1 MAYGGATPARGATP
15 AKGATPARS
24 ATPAK
29 GATPARGAMSA
40 KRLIYLDNASTSYP
54 KPKAVTRAVELAAS
68 RFGVNP
74 GRGGYSLTRRVDRL
88 IFEARKSFASFF
100 NLADASRIIF
110 TPSGTYSLNIAIR
123 GLLKK
128 GDHVITLGRQHNAV
142 VRPLCQQSAGFDI
155 STCAWDTA
163 SAIGE
168 NDIVSLITSRTRAVV
183 VNHASNVDGRLYPL
197 EKIGRITRQLGLTLI
212 VDAAQSAGLVE
223 IDMKKANVD
232 LLCVTGHKSL
242 MGPMG
247 IGLLALAESV
257 DLKPLIS
264 GGTGSFS
271 DDEQMPEKFP
281 DRLEP
286 GTVNLPGIAGLAAG
300 LKEVNKIG
308 VKKIFAHKMKLCKRA
323 YDGLSALDGVTLYWP
338 QNERARVPLFSFN
351 IDAWDPAEVG
361 DILDRRYSIA
371 CRVGLHCA
379 PKAHMEIGT
388 YPTGT
393 IRFAPGFYTKLFEID
408 AFVSAVKEIAA
419 KKSGRRKR

>member
-1 MAYGGATPARGATP
+1 
-15 AKGATPARS
+15 
-24 ATPAK
+24 
-29 GATPARGAMSA
+29 MSG
-40 KRLIYLDNASTSYP
+40 KRPIYLDNASTSYP
-54 KPKAVTRAVELAAS
+54 KPKSVTRAVALAAS
-68 RFGVNP
+68 RYGVNP
-74 GRGGYSLTRRVDRL
+74 GRGGYSLTRRADRL
-88 IFEARKSFASFF
+88 IFEARKSFATFF

-110 TPSGTYSLNIAIR
+110 TPSGTYSLNMAIR

-142 VRPLCQQSAGFDI
+142 VRPLCDRSASLDI
-155 STCAWDTA
+155 STCPWDAA
-163 SAIGE
+163 SPIRE
-168 NDIVSLITSRTRAVV
+168 NDIVSLITERTRAVV

-197 EKIGRITRQLGLTLI
+197 EKIGRITRKLGLYLI
-212 VDAAQSAGLVE
+212 VDAAQTAGLVE
-223 IDMKKANVD
+223 IDMEKMNID

-286 GTVNLPGIAGLAAG
+286 GTVNLPGISGLAAG
-300 LKEVNKIG
+300 LKVVNRIG
-308 VKKIFAHKMKLCKRA
+308 VKKIFAHKMNLCKRA
-323 YDGLSALDGVTLYWP
+323 YSRLKAIDGVTIYWP
-338 QNERARVPLFSFN
+338 QKDSERVPLFSFN
-351 IDAWDPAEVG
+351 INAMDPAEVG
-361 DILDRRYSIA
+361 DKLDRRYAIA

-379 PKAHMEIGT
+379 PKAHMELST

-393 IRFAPGFYTKLFEID
+393 IRFAPGFYTKVYEIN
-408 AFVSAVKEIAA
+408 AFVSAVREIAG
-419 KKSGRRKR
+419 KKSRRRKR